1 MVWLE
6 HCKTHTTYTTQHTV
20 IDTCAHSQTTY
31 LPTVPEFP
39 GLSRKLTFCPAVP
52 ETIKI
57 VQESIHVV

>member
-1 MVWLE
+1 MHLQYKE
-6 HCKTHTTYTTQHTV
+6 YAADLMSSTLT
-20 IDTCAHSQTTY
+20 AY

-57 VQESIHVV
+57 VPEIIHVA